1 MRTAADQ
8 AVPGRAVEAGADEP
22 DARPVSREATESAP
36 SPDLPAHGGL
46 GHYLDLL
53 RRTLHVRFTIARFLS
68 ALLPDV
74 ASGAVRSRLY
84 RWAGFDVDK
93 TAFLMGN
100 LRLHSAAPG
109 FYRKLKIGPGVTI
122 ADNVTINLDAE
133 VTIGKNVAIAPRV
146 LIYTGSHK
154 IGPGSMRI
162 GDFQA
167 LPVTIG
173 DGAWLRLGAI
183 IVPGVTI
190 GEGAV
195 VAAGAVVLKDV
206 PPHTYVE
213 GNPAQVIRKLPW
225 AYR

>member
-1 MRTAADQ
+1 MTTGVEEHYE
-8 AVPGRAVEAGADEP
+8 VPLARAELAEEP
-22 DARPVSREATESAP
+22 ARSRRGVFAS
-36 SPDLPAHGGL
+36 L
-46 GHYLDLL
+46 GHYAGLL
-53 RRTLHVRFTIARFLS
+53 KRGLHFRYHLANRLS
-68 ALLPDV
+68 SLLPNV
-74 ASGAVRSRLY
+74 ASGAIRSRLY
-84 RWAGFDVDK
+84 RWAGFDVDRA
-93 TAFLMGN
+93 AFLMGN
-100 LRLHSAAPG
+100 LRLGSAAPG
-109 FYRKLKIGPGVTI
+109 FYGKLKIGPGVTI
-122 ADNVTINLDAE
+122 ADNVTINLDGE
-133 VTIGKNVAIAPRV
+133 VTIGKNVAIAPHV

-154 IGPGSMRI
+154 IGPGSSRI

-173 DGAWLRLGAI
+173 DGAWVRLGAI
-183 IVPGVTI
+183 IVPGITI

>member
-1 MRTAADQ
+1 MYPGEAMTTGVEEHYE
-8 AVPGRAVEAGADEP
+8 VPLGRAELAEKPAQPKRGAF
-22 DARPVSREATESAP
+22 AS
-36 SPDLPAHGGL
+36 LAHYGGL
-46 GHYLDLL
+46 IRRGLHLRYHVANLL
-53 RRTLHVRFTIARFLS
+53 S
-68 ALLPDV
+68 SLLPEV
-74 ASGAVRSRLY
+74 ASGAIRSRLY

-93 TAFLMGN
+93 AAFVMGN
-100 LRLHSAAPG
+100 LRLRSAAPG
-109 FYRKLKIGPGVTI
+109 FYGKLKIGGGVTI
-122 ADNVTINLDAE
+122 SDNVTINLDGH
-133 VTIGKNVAIAPRV
+133 VTIGNNVAIAPHV

-162 GDFQA
+162 GEFQA

-173 DGAWLRLGAI
+173 DGAWVRLGAI

>member
-1 MRTAADQ
+1 MAI
-8 AVPGRAVEAGADEP
+8 GADE
-22 DARPVSREATESAP
+22 RYEAALGGPEETQAP
-36 SPDLPAHGGL
+36 AEPRRSMLERL
-46 GHYLDLL
+46 GHYGGLF
-53 RRTLHVRFTIARFLS
+53 RRGLHFRYHLANLFC

-74 ASGAVRSRLY
+74 ASGAIRSRLY
-84 RWAGFDVDK
+84 RLAGFDVDK
-93 TAFLMGN
+93 AAFLMSN
-100 LRLHSAAPG
+100 LRLGSAAPG
-109 FYRKLKIGPGVTI
+109 FYKKLKIGPGVTI

-133 VTIGKNVAIAPRV
+133 VTIGKNVAIAPHV

-162 GDFQA
+162 GSFEG

-173 DGAWLRLGAI
+173 DGAWIRLGAI
-183 IVPGVTI
+183 LVPGVTV

>member
-1 MRTAADQ
+1 MTTR
-8 AVPGRAVEAGADEP
+8 VEEQYEVSL
-22 DARPVSREATESAP
+22 ARPEAAEKP
-36 SPDLPAHGGL
+36 LPPQRDVLARFGHYGGL
-46 GHYLDLL
+46 VK
-53 RRTLHVRFTIARFLS
+53 RSLHVRYRVASLLS
-68 ALLPDV
+68 SLLPHV
-74 ASGAVRSRLY
+74 ASGAIRSRLY

-93 TAFLMGN
+93 SAFLMGN
-100 LRLHSAAPG
+100 LRLTSAAPG
-109 FYRKLKIGPGVTI
+109 FYEKLRIGSGVTI
-122 ADNVTINLDAE
+122 SERVTINLDGE
-133 VTIGKNVAIAPRV
+133 VTIGKNVAIAPHV

-162 GDFQA
+162 GEFQG
-167 LPVTIG
+167 LPVKIG
-173 DGAWLRLGAI
+173 DGAWIRLGAI